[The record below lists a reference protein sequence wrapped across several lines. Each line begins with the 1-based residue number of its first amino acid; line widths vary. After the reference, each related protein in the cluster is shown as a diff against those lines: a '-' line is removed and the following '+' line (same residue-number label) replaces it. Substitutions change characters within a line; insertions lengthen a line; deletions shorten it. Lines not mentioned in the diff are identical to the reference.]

1 MWPDSGSASEAYAG
15 SDGRSSAISSRFAA
29 ASRVHGFSDLTTE
42 LDLAAEMASAVAAG
56 AAAASR
62 DRSGGHGA
70 GAGAGAGAA
79 EGQDSSSPARRTEA
93 TAAET
98 VPSRSGARA
107 PVPRRTV
114 SAQWDAADEDASFTA
129 GQSAAGALAGSPRSV
144 CADRLHRTCDCIDCI
159 DCDDVDID
167 ADGVTDEIDAA
178 GDGCA
183 EEGLEE
189 LQEEEEEEDEED
201 EEEDEEDE
209 EDEEEDENYDFE
221 EVHEE
226 ENNDDDGVEGE
237 AEVQDAPAEPH
248 DPAEA
253 QRLIERPD
261 AAVEAARG
269 EEGKRDP
276 NAHLLQTRPYLG
288 YLIMAGCVFGMVYS
302 FYLNNWEVEPLSV
315 NFMVGPGLQALI
327 EAGAKDTSL
336 IVQGGEW
343 WRLFTPMWLHAGI
356 IHLVANMSVLLRF
369 GWPMEKEA
377 GWHRLGPVYFL
388 GGILGSLASAVF
400 LPSLLSVGASGACFA
415 IIGAE
420 WADLLQN
427 WGLLWRHGHRWSCTL
442 QFCCLSFSTALNLAL
457 GLMPFVDNFAHVF
470 GLLGGLF
477 VGSIAMIRPRSHA
490 RGSSCMQLTCAWL
503 GGFCYVIMA
512 LVLSLALVFGV
523 KAHDWCPFCAS
534 ISCVEIA
541 DLWSCSSDVVPP

>member
-1 MWPDSGSASEAYAG
+1 MSGEWRSPPQAAG
-15 SDGRSSAISSRFAA
+15 SY
-29 ASRVHGFSDLTTE
+29 E
-42 LDLAAEMASAVAAG
+42 LASAQPRAG
-56 AAAASR
+56 GA
-62 DRSGGHGA
+62 HG
-70 GAGAGAGAA
+70 
-79 EGQDSSSPARRTEA
+79 A
-93 TAAET
+93 TAA
-98 VPSRSGARA
+98 RSYGTAQQAGGRAARGGSE
-107 PVPRRTV
+107 PEGV
-114 SAQWDAADEDASFTA
+114 
-129 GQSAAGALAGSPRSV
+129 ALAF
-144 CADRLHRTCDCIDCI
+144 A
-159 DCDDVDID
+159 
-167 ADGVTDEIDAA
+167 
-178 GDGCA
+178 
-183 EEGLEE
+183 
-189 LQEEEEEEDEED
+189 
-201 EEEDEEDE
+201 
-209 EDEEEDENYDFE
+209 
-221 EVHEE
+221 
-226 ENNDDDGVEGE
+226 
-237 AEVQDAPAEPH
+237 DAPAEPH